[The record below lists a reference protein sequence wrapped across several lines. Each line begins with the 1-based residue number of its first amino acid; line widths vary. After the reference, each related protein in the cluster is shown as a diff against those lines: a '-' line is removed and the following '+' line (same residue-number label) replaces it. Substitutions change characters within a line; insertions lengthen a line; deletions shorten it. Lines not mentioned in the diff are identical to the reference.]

1 MSEQEKNERM
11 VRMSRFIAE
20 LSDKRDTVSS
30 GLIRK
35 SLDHLIR
42 QMQDLRDTML
52 LFDSGEKELIR
63 LHERYLP
70 YLFEILEQY
79 VRLEESANYEAIVR
93 NESQL
98 ADTLKK
104 MSETVRSVR
113 EILPLDEIEEANA
126 RAKAEQLKE
135 LLVTQCRSML
145 K

>member
-63 LHERYLP
+63 LQERYLP

>member
-42 QMQDLRDTML
+42 QMQDLRDMML

-63 LHERYLP
+63 LQERYLP